1 MKPTAKPPTQTAI
14 AAAIGVVPS
23 RVVALRMMGM
33 PMNTIA
39 AAVGWHAAN
48 VRPSPNRRPRDE
60 PAVVPGSAQQQHRRA
75 HVRDAPQ
82 ASAFHQARAAR
93 EIFEAKLSQLKYEV
107 EVGKLVNSD
116 VLRAT
121 LGRQLATFRDRV
133 LRMPDLAVVL
143 IGLSETR
150 VRAALDDEI
159 RNALAGLD
167 PAAISGAA
175 P

>member
-33 PMNTIA
+33 PTSTIA
-39 AAVGWHAAN
+39 AAVRWHAAN
-48 VRPSPNRRPRDE
+48 VRPMPNRRARGE
-60 PAVVPGSAQQQHRRA
+60 PAVPGSAQQHQRA

>member
-1 MKPTAKPPTQTAI
+1 MKPKAKPPTQTAI
-14 AAAIGVVPS
+14 ASALGCVPS

-33 PMNTIA
+33 PMDTIT
-39 AAVGWHAAN
+39 AAVRWHAAN
-48 VRPSPNRRPRDE
+48 VRPMPNRRARDE
-60 PAVVPGSAQQQHRRA
+60 PAVPGSAQPHRRA
-75 HVRDAPQ
+75 HMRDAPQ